1 MKPPAAGEV
10 GTSDQA
16 AAIDRWIAEN
26 GVTKCPPAA
35 VAPTEARIPSDAAAE
50 LAEHHEQ
57 LGQQRIAP
65 MRTNISASVREAQ
78 SKRRQAEAEKR
89 EAKKRE
95 QDERKRA
102 ELQRQRQ
109 AAERDK
115 EARRLAA
122 VAERRRAKR
131 ERSGRQRTEKRAAR
145 QQVAAFDPGPRPR
158 MAWLPIDELV
168 VDTAYQRPLAAAHA
182 RALAAEFRWA
192 HFQPLTVAA
201 RPDGG
206 YAVID
211 GQHRL
216 QAARAL
222 PAIAEVP
229 CYIVDAADSARQ
241 ASTFL
246 AVNTTHRAVKAI
258 EKFRAGLAAGD
269 KQITSLQRIVD
280 QVGLRLV
287 SGKATAPMQTASIST
302 LLRTHRIAGP
312 EPLRKALSAIA
323 TAWPAEREAFG
334 EQFIRAVTL
343 VFQEGG
349 AALNPWT
356 VIEQLR
362 QISPTTFLA
371 EQIMAGKEVRKTGQ
385 AMITAELF
393 RRCLGREFSR

>member
-1 MKPPAAGEV
+1 M
-10 GTSDQA
+10 SDQ

-35 VAPTEARIPSDAAAE
+35 VAPTEARIPSAAAAE

-57 LGQQRIAP
+57 INEKYRDGTMAAAAKQA
-65 MRTNISASVREAQ
+65 TISATA
-78 SKRRQAEAEKR
+78 RRRKAEAEKR

-109 AAERDK
+109 AAERQR
-115 EARRLAA
+115 EERRLAA
-122 VAERRRAKR
+122 IAERRRAKR
-131 ERSGRQRTEKRAAR
+131 EQSGRQRTEKRAAR
-145 QQVAAFDPGPRPR
+145 QQAAAFDPGPRPR
-158 MAWLPIDELV
+158 MAWLPIDDLV

-201 RPDGG
+201 RADGG

-222 PAIAEVP
+222 PAVTEVP
-229 CYIVDAADSARQ
+229 CYIVDAASAVHQ
-241 ASTFL
+241 ASAFL
-246 AVNTTHRAVKAI
+246 AVNMTHRAVKAI

-280 QVGLRLV
+280 QVGIRMV
-287 SGKATAPMQTASIST
+287 ANKATAPMQTSSIST
-302 LLRTHRIAGP
+302 LLRMHRSAGP

-323 TAWPAEREAFG
+323 TAWPTEREAFS

-343 VFQEGG
+343 IFQAE
-349 AALNPWT
+349 ASLNPWT
-356 VIEQLR
+356 VIEQLLR
-362 QISPTTFLA
+362 INPTTFLA

>member
-1 MKPPAAGEV
+1 M
-10 GTSDQA
+10 SDQ

-26 GVTKCPPAA
+26 GVTRCPPAA

-57 LGQQRIAP
+57 INEKFRDGTMAAAAKQA
-65 MRTNISASVREAQ
+65 TISATVR
-78 SKRRQAEAEKR
+78 RRKAEAEQR

-102 ELQRQRQ
+102 ELRERRQ
-109 AAERDK
+109 AAAREKEERQ
-115 EARRLAA
+115 LAA

-131 ERSGRQRTEKRAAR
+131 ELGQRKRAERAR
-145 QQVAAFDPGPRPR
+145 PRRAAGAAFDPGPRPR
-158 MAWLPIDELV
+158 MAWLPIDDLV
-168 VDTAYQRPLAAAHA
+168 VDTLYQRPLAAAHA
-182 RALAAEFRWA
+182 KALAAEFRWA

-201 RPDGG
+201 RPAGG

-216 QAARAL
+216 QAARSL
-222 PAIAEVP
+222 PAVAEVP
-229 CYIVDAADSARQ
+229 CYVVDAADSARQ

-280 QVGLRLV
+280 QVGIRLI
-287 SGKATAPMQTASIST
+287 SGNVTSPMTTAAIST
-302 LLRTHRIAGP
+302 LLRMHRSAGP

-323 TAWPAEREAFG
+323 TAWPAEREAFS

-343 VFQEGG
+343 IFQAE
-349 AALNPWT
+349 ATLNPWT

-362 QISPTTFLA
+362 QINPTTFLA
-371 EQIMAGKEVRKTGQ
+371 EQIIAGKEARKTGQ
-385 AMITAELF
+385 AMVTAELF

>member
-1 MKPPAAGEV
+1 M
-10 GTSDQA
+10 SDQ

-35 VAPTEARIPSDAAAE
+35 SAPTEARIPGDAAAE

-57 LGQQRIAP
+57 LEQQRVAP
-65 MRTNISASVREAQ
+65 NMRANMSASVREAQ
-78 SKRRQAEAEKR
+78 SKRRQAEAEQR
-89 EAKKRE
+89 AAKKRE
-95 QDERKRA
+95 QDERRRA

-109 AAERDK
+109 AAERQR
-115 EARRLAA
+115 EERRLAA
-122 VAERRRAKR
+122 IAERRRAKLDR
-131 ERSGRQRTEKRAAR
+131 AQQQRAEKHAAR
-145 QQVAAFDPGPRPR
+145 QQAAAFDPGPRPR
-158 MAWLPIDELV
+158 MAWLPIDDLV

-182 RALAAEFRWA
+182 RALAAEFRWV

-269 KQITSLQRIVD
+269 KQITNLQRIVD

-343 VFQEGG
+343 IFQAEPS
-349 AALNPWT
+349 LNPWT

-362 QISPTTFLA
+362 RINPTTFLA